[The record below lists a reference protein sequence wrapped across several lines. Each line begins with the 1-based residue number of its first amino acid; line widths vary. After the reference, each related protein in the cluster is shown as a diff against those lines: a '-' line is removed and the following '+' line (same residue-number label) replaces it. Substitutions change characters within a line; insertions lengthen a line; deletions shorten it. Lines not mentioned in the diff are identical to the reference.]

1 MARLAP
7 IITEAELKE
16 KLSKYLYADEEDGG
30 EEFPYSLPE
39 KVMKDISKVEFDFE
53 NYCIGNASP
62 SFERYP
68 SDNSGFAGYEA
79 GFRTLE
85 SGIPVL
91 LVNAGGD
98 WEFPVC
104 FALYWDGSGV
114 RGYFPTNGNAF
125 NKKTKMA
132 YGNDWN
138 EEEGEDGDYEKE
150 IDMTAILADINNRIK
165 VRA

>member
-98 WEFPVC
+98 W
-104 FALYWDGSGV
+104 D
-114 RGYFPTNGNAF
+114 
-125 NKKTKMA
+125 
-132 YGNDWN
+132 
-138 EEEGEDGDYEKE
+138 EEEGEDEDYEKE
-150 IDMTAILADINNRIK
+150 IDMIAMLADINNRIK